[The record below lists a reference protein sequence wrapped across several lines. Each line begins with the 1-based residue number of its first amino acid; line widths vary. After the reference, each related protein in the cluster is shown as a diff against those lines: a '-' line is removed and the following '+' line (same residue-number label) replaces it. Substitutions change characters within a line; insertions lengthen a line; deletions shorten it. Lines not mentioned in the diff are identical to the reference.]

1 MTTEE
6 VKTPSG
12 ETPGNPQGE
21 TPGNPESQENS
32 SPPKKALDIQRSLM
46 DIQAERNEKD
56 SQQRFGYFSIPYP
69 STIGDQAYSQN
80 QEYHH
85 KIVDRKVI
93 TENRG
98 IYAQGPKSG
107 KGPDVYFPPPESTE
121 ILMKQKEEAE
131 KIREKKE
138 KKKKEEEMIQK
149 KKLKERNP
157 FPFKPGGPQIQFSF
171 YKKLNDDKPELPL
184 KDEPTKKSYKI
195 DHFKVRTEKRNI
207 QASPLKTGNNPSD
220 YFDFYYSDDQMQE
233 RLKEMNEK
241 DKAERLEKIKQ
252 SKNAQPKAVFK
263 PASLKKC
270 DPFISDKET
279 YELHNDQ
286 EIDQLLNEYK
296 EIKKKGNPRY
306 QKPKD
311 ALHDK
316 PFVPARLKFDGRNGL
331 FMYKSDEFYMNND
344 QRYSKEYL
352 KDWKKIK
359 KEENDKAI
367 KQREKENEE
376 RKKKFLKPFT
386 YNRLMKSST
395 FAPPIS
401 SYMVNIKRDFP
412 SIKFH

>member
-1 MTTEE
+1 MTSEE
-6 VKTPSG
+6 VKSPEGDTPDNNQS
-12 ETPGNPQGE
+12 PQ
-21 TPGNPESQENS
+21 SA
-32 SPPKKALDIQRSLM
+32 SPTKKEMDIQRSLQEI
-46 DIQAERNEKD
+46 DNERKERD
-56 SQQRFGYFSIPYP
+56 EQQRFGYFSVPYP
-69 STIGDQAYSQN
+69 STIGDQAYSQK

-98 IYAQGPKSG
+98 IYASGPKSG
-107 KGPDVYFPPPESTE
+107 KGPDVYFPPPEPTE
-121 ILMKQKEEAE
+121 KLLQQKEIDE
-131 KIREKKE
+131 KLRSERE
-138 KKKKEEEMIQK
+138 KKKKQQELIEK

-157 FPFKPGGPQIQFSF
+157 FPFKPGGPQPQFSF
-171 YKKLNDDKPELPL
+171 YKKLDDDKPELPL
-184 KDEPTKKSYKI
+184 AKEREKKTYKI
-195 DHFKVRTEKRNI
+195 GPFKVRTEIRNV
-207 QASPLKTGNNPSD
+207 QASPQKTGKYPSD
-220 YFDFYYSDDQMQE
+220 YFGFYYSDDNMID
-233 RLKEMNEK
+233 RLKELNEK
-241 DKAERLEKIKQ
+241 EKADRMEKIKQ

-270 DPFISDKET
+270 DPFVSDKDT
-279 YELHNDQ
+279 YELHNEQ
-286 EIDQLLNEYK
+286 EIGDLLNEYK

-306 QKPKD
+306 VKPKD
-311 ALHDK
+311 VLHDK
-316 PFVPARLKFDGRNGL
+316 PFSPARLKFDGRNGL
-331 FMYKSDEFYMNND
+331 FMYKSEDFYMNND

-401 SYMVNIKRDFP
+401 SYMTNIKRDFP
-412 SIKFH
+412 NIKFH

>member
-1 MTTEE
+1 MTSEE
-6 VKTPSG
+6 VKSPSG
-12 ETPGNPQGE
+12 DSDENNQSPQ
-21 TPGNPESQENS
+21 NV
-32 SPPKKALDIQRSLM
+32 SPSKKELDIQRSLM
-46 DIQAERNEKD
+46 EIDNERKERD
-56 SQQRFGYFSIPYP
+56 EQQRFGYFSVPYP
-69 STIGDQAYSQN
+69 STIGDQAYSQK

-107 KGPDVYFPPPESTE
+107 KGPDVYFPPPEPTE
-121 ILMKQKEEAE
+121 KLLKQKEEDE
-131 KIREKKE
+131 RIRIERE
-138 KKKKEEEMIQK
+138 KKKKQQELIEK

-171 YKKLNDDKPELPL
+171 YKKLDDDKPELPPA
-184 KDEPTKKSYKI
+184 KEKEKKTYKI
-195 DHFKVRTEKRNI
+195 GNFKVKTEIRNI
-207 QASPLKTGNNPSD
+207 QASPLKTGKYPSD
-220 YFDFYYSDDQMQE
+220 YFGFYYSDDNMQE
-233 RLKEMNEK
+233 KFKELNEK
-241 DKAERLEKIKQ
+241 EKAERLEKIKE

-270 DPFISDKET
+270 DPFISDKDT
-279 YELHNDQ
+279 YEMHNEQ
-286 EIDQLLNEYK
+286 EIESLLNEYK

-306 QKPKD
+306 VKPKD
-311 ALHDK
+311 LLHDK
-316 PFVPARLKFDGRNGL
+316 PFSPARLKFDGRSGL
-331 FMYKSDEFYMNND
+331 FMYKSEEFYMNND
-344 QRYSKEYL
+344 QRYSKDYL

-401 SYMVNIKRDFP
+401 SYMTNIKRDFP
-412 SIKFH
+412 NIKFH

>member
-1 MTTEE
+1 M
-6 VKTPSG
+6 
-12 ETPGNPQGE
+12 
-21 TPGNPESQENS
+21 
-32 SPPKKALDIQRSLM
+32 
-46 DIQAERNEKD
+46 
-56 SQQRFGYFSIPYP
+56 
-69 STIGDQAYSQN
+69 
-80 QEYHH
+80 
-85 KIVDRKVI
+85 
-93 TENRG
+93 
-98 IYAQGPKSG
+98 
-107 KGPDVYFPPPESTE
+107 
-121 ILMKQKEEAE
+121 
-131 KIREKKE
+131 
-138 KKKKEEEMIQK
+138 
-149 KKLKERNP
+149 
-157 FPFKPGGPQIQFSF
+157 
-171 YKKLNDDKPELPL
+171 
-184 KDEPTKKSYKI
+184 
-195 DHFKVRTEKRNI
+195 
-207 QASPLKTGNNPSD
+207 KTGNNPSD
-220 YFDFYYSDDQMQE
+220 YFDFYYSDDQLQE

-241 DKAERLEKIKQ
+241 DKVERLERIKQ

>member
-1 MTTEE
+1 MSEE
-6 VKTPSG
+6 VNQSPDNNQSAENASPS
-12 ETPGNPQGE
+12 
-21 TPGNPESQENS
+21 
-32 SPPKKALDIQRSLM
+32 KKEMDIQRSLM
-46 DIQAERNEKD
+46 EIDNERKEKD
-56 SQQRFGYFSIPYP
+56 EQQRFGYFSVPYP
-69 STIGDQAYSQN
+69 STIGDQAYSQK

-85 KIVDRKVI
+85 KVVDRKVI

-98 IYAQGPKSG
+98 IYASGPKSG
-107 KGPDVYFPPPESTE
+107 KGPDAYFPPPESTE
-121 ILMKQKEEAE
+121 KLMQQKEEDE
-131 KIREKKE
+131 KNRIEKE
-138 KKKKEEEMIQK
+138 KKKKQQEAIEK
-149 KKLKERNP
+149 KKLKEKNP

-171 YKKLNDDKPELPL
+171 YKKLDDDKPELPPA
-184 KDEPTKKSYKI
+184 KEKEKKTYKI
-195 DHFKVRTEKRNI
+195 GNFKVKTEIRNI
-207 QASPLKTGNNPSD
+207 QASPLKTGKYPSD
-220 YFDFYYSDDQMQE
+220 YFGFYYSDDNMQE
-233 RLKEMNEK
+233 KFKELNEK
-241 DKAERLEKIKQ
+241 EKAERLEKIKQ

-270 DPFISDKET
+270 DPFISDKDT
-279 YELHNDQ
+279 YEMHNEQ
-286 EIDQLLNEYK
+286 EIESLLNEYK

-306 QKPKD
+306 VKPKD
-311 ALHDK
+311 PLHDK
-316 PFVPARLKFDGRNGL
+316 PFSPARLKFDGRSGL
-331 FMYKSDEFYMNND
+331 FMYKSEDFYMNND

-412 SIKFH
+412 NIKFH

>member
-1 MTTEE
+1 MTSEE
-6 VKTPSG
+6 VKSPSG
-12 ETPGNPQGE
+12 DSDENNQSPQ
-21 TPGNPESQENS
+21 NV
-32 SPPKKALDIQRSLM
+32 SPSKKELDIQRSLM
-46 DIQAERNEKD
+46 EIDNERKERD
-56 SQQRFGYFSIPYP
+56 EQQRFGYFSIPYP
-69 STIGDQAYSQN
+69 STIGDQAYSQK

-107 KGPDVYFPPPESTE
+107 KGPDVYFPPPEPTE
-121 ILMKQKEEAE
+121 KLLKQKEEDE
-131 KIREKKE
+131 RIRIERE
-138 KKKKEEEMIQK
+138 KKKKQQELIEK

-171 YKKLNDDKPELPL
+171 YKKLDDDKPELPPA
-184 KDEPTKKSYKI
+184 KEKEKKTYKI
-195 DHFKVRTEKRNI
+195 GNFKVKTEIRNI
-207 QASPLKTGNNPSD
+207 QASPLKTGKYPSD
-220 YFDFYYSDDQMQE
+220 YFGFYYSDDNMQE
-233 RLKEMNEK
+233 KFKELNEK
-241 DKAERLEKIKQ
+241 EKAERLEKIKQ
-252 SKNAQPKAVFK
+252 SKNVQPKAVFK

-270 DPFISDKET
+270 DPFISDKDT
-279 YELHNDQ
+279 YEMHNEQ
-286 EIDQLLNEYK
+286 EIESLLNEYK

-306 QKPKD
+306 VKPKD
-311 ALHDK
+311 LLHDK
-316 PFVPARLKFDGRNGL
+316 PFSPARLKFDGRSGL
-331 FMYKSDEFYMNND
+331 FMYKSEEFYMNND
-344 QRYSKEYL
+344 QRYSKDYL

-401 SYMVNIKRDFP
+401 SYMTNIKRDFP
-412 SIKFH
+412 NIKFH

>member
-6 VKTPSG
+6 VKTPEQNQNS
-12 ETPGNPQGE
+12 EEKPQE
-21 TPGNPESQENS
+21 K
-32 SPPKKALDIQRSLM
+32 SPTKKELDIKRSLEEIDM
-46 DIQAERNEKD
+46 ERRERD
-56 SQQRFGYFSIPYP
+56 AQQRFGYFSVPYP
-69 STIGDQAYSQN
+69 QTIGDQAYSQK

-98 IYAQGPKSG
+98 IYASGPKSG

-121 ILMKQKEEAE
+121 KLMKQKEEDE

-138 KKKKEEEMIQK
+138 KQKKEQELIEQ

-157 FPFKPGGPQIQFSF
+157 FPFKPGGPQILFSF
-171 YKKLNDDKPELPL
+171 YKKLPDDKPELPL
-184 KDEPTKKSYKI
+184 SKEPPKKIYKT
-195 DHFKVRTEKRNI
+195 DHWKVKTEIRNI
-207 QASPLKTGNNPSD
+207 QASPLKTGTMPSD
-220 YFDFYYSDDQMQE
+220 YFGFYYSDDNLQQK
-233 RLKEMNEK
+233 LAEMNEK
-241 DKAERLEKIKQ
+241 EKKERLEKIKE
-252 SKNAQPKAVFK
+252 SKNAPPKQVFK

-270 DPFISDKET
+270 EPFKSDRET

-286 EIDQLLNEYK
+286 EVESLLNEYK
-296 EIKKKGNPRY
+296 NIKKKGNPRF
-306 QKPKD
+306 QPPKNPVQ
-311 ALHDK
+311 HDK
-316 PFVPARLKFDGRNGL
+316 PFAPARLKFEGRNGL
-331 FMYKSDEFYMNND
+331 FMYKSEEFYMNND

>member
-1 MTTEE
+1 MTSEE
-6 VKTPSG
+6 VKSPSG
-12 ETPGNPQGE
+12 DSDDNNQSPQ
-21 TPGNPESQENS
+21 NV
-32 SPPKKALDIQRSLM
+32 SPSKKELDIQRSLM
-46 DIQAERNEKD
+46 EIDNERKERD
-56 SQQRFGYFSIPYP
+56 EQQRFGYFSVPYP
-69 STIGDQAYSQN
+69 STIGDQAYSQK

-107 KGPDVYFPPPESTE
+107 KGPDVYFPPPEPTE
-121 ILMKQKEEAE
+121 KLLKQKEEDE
-131 KIREKKE
+131 RIRIEKE
-138 KKKKEEEMIQK
+138 KKKKQQELIEK

-171 YKKLNDDKPELPL
+171 YKKLDDDKPELPPAQE
-184 KDEPTKKSYKI
+184 KEKKTYKI
-195 DHFKVRTEKRNI
+195 GNFKVKTEIRNI
-207 QASPLKTGNNPSD
+207 QASPLKTGKYPSD
-220 YFDFYYSDDQMQE
+220 YFGFYYSDDNMQE
-233 RLKEMNEK
+233 KFKELNEK
-241 DKAERLEKIKQ
+241 EKADRMEKIKQ

-270 DPFISDKET
+270 DPFISDKDT
-279 YELHNDQ
+279 YEMHNEQ
-286 EIDQLLNEYK
+286 EIESLLNEYK

-306 QKPKD
+306 VKPKD
-311 ALHDK
+311 LLHDK
-316 PFVPARLKFDGRNGL
+316 PFSPARLKFDGRNGL
-331 FMYKSDEFYMNND
+331 FMYKSEEFYMNND
-344 QRYSKEYL
+344 QRYSKDYL

-401 SYMVNIKRDFP
+401 SYMTNIKRDFP
-412 SIKFH
+412 NIKFH

>member
-1 MTTEE
+1 MTSEE
-6 VKTPSG
+6 VKSPEGDTPDNNQS
-12 ETPGNPQGE
+12 PQ
-21 TPGNPESQENS
+21 SA
-32 SPPKKALDIQRSLM
+32 SPTKKEMDIQRSLQEI
-46 DIQAERNEKD
+46 DNERKERD
-56 SQQRFGYFSIPYP
+56 EQQRFGYFSVPYP
-69 STIGDQAYSQN
+69 STIGDQAYSQK

-98 IYAQGPKSG
+98 IYASGPKSG
-107 KGPDVYFPPPESTE
+107 KGPDVYFPPPEPTE
-121 ILMKQKEEAE
+121 KLLQQKEIDE
-131 KIREKKE
+131 KLRSERE
-138 KKKKEEEMIQK
+138 KKKKQQELIEK

-157 FPFKPGGPQIQFSF
+157 FPFKPGGPQPQFSF
-171 YKKLNDDKPELPL
+171 YKKLDDDKPELPL
-184 KDEPTKKSYKI
+184 AKEREKKTNKI
-195 DHFKVRTEKRNI
+195 GPFKVRTEIRNV
-207 QASPLKTGNNPSD
+207 QASPQKTGKYPSD
-220 YFDFYYSDDQMQE
+220 YFGFYYSDDNMID
-233 RLKEMNEK
+233 RLKELNEK
-241 DKAERLEKIKQ
+241 EKADRMEKIKQ

-270 DPFISDKET
+270 DPFVSDKDT
-279 YELHNDQ
+279 YELHNEQ
-286 EIDQLLNEYK
+286 EIGDLLNEYK

-306 QKPKD
+306 VKPKD
-311 ALHDK
+311 VLHDK
-316 PFVPARLKFDGRNGL
+316 PFSPARLKFDGRNGL
-331 FMYKSDEFYMNND
+331 FMYKSEDFYMNND

-401 SYMVNIKRDFP
+401 SYMTNIKRDFP

>member
-6 VKTPSG
+6 VKP
-12 ETPGNPQGE
+12 
-21 TPGNPESQENS
+21 PEENNQNQEEKPAENS
-32 SPPKKALDIQRSLM
+32 PSKKSLDIQRSLM
-46 DIQAERNEKD
+46 EIDMERKERD
-56 SQQRFGYFSIPYP
+56 AQQRFGYFSVPYP
-69 STIGDQAYSQN
+69 STVGDQAYSQN

-121 ILMKQKEEAE
+121 QLMKQKEEDD

-138 KKKKEEEMIQK
+138 KLKKEQELIEK

-157 FPFKPGGPQIQFSF
+157 FPFKPGGPQILFSF
-171 YKKLNDDKPELPL
+171 YKKLPDDKPELPL
-184 KDEPTKKSYKI
+184 SKEPPKKIYKT
-195 DHFKVRTEKRNI
+195 DHFKVKTEIRNI
-207 QASPLKTGNNPSD
+207 QASPAKTGTMPSD
-220 YFDFYYSDDQMQE
+220 YFQFYYSDDNLLQKLSE
-233 RLKEMNEK
+233 LNEK
-241 DKAERLEKIKQ
+241 EKKERLEKIKL
-252 SKNAQPKAVFK
+252 SKNAAPKQVFK

-270 DPFISDKET
+270 EPFKSDKET
-279 YELHNDQ
+279 YELHNEA
-286 EIDQLLNEYK
+286 EIENLLNEYK
-296 EIKKKGNPRY
+296 DIKKKGNSRY
-306 QKPKD
+306 QPPKNPVT
-311 ALHDK
+311 HDK
-316 PFVPARLKFDGRNGL
+316 PFAPARLKFEGRNGL
-331 FMYKSDEFYMNND
+331 FMYKNEEFYMNND

-352 KDWKKIK
+352 KEWKNIK

-386 YNRLMKSST
+386 FNRLMKSST

-412 SIKFH
+412 NIKFH

>member
-6 VKTPSG
+6 VKPAKEES
-12 ETPGNPQGE
+12 
-21 TPGNPESQENS
+21 PENKE
-32 SPPKKALDIQRSLM
+32 SPEQQSPTKKALDIQRSLQEI
-46 DIQAERNEKD
+46 DLERRERD
-56 SQQRFGYFSIPYP
+56 EQQRFGYFSVPYP

-98 IYAQGPKSG
+98 IYVQGPKSG

-121 ILMKQKEEAE
+121 KLMKQKEEDE
-131 KIREKKE
+131 KIREKRE
-138 KKKKEEEMIQK
+138 KKKKEEEMIEK
-149 KKLKERNP
+149 KRLKERNP

-184 KDEPTKKSYKI
+184 AKEPEKKIYKT
-195 DHFKVRTEKRNI
+195 DRWKVKTEKRNI

-241 DKAERLEKIKQ
+241 EKVERLEKIKQ
-252 SKNAQPKAVFK
+252 RKNAQPKAVFK

-270 DPFISDKET
+270 DPFVSDRDT
-279 YELHNDQ
+279 YELHNEQ
-286 EIDQLLNEYK
+286 EIGELLNEYK
-296 EIKKKGNPRY
+296 KIKEKGNPRFI
-306 QKPKD
+306 KPKD
-311 ALHDK
+311 LIHDK
-316 PFVPARLKFDGRNGL
+316 PFAPARLKFDGRNGL
-331 FMYKSDEFYMNND
+331 FMYKSEEFYMNND

>member
-1 MTTEE
+1 MTSEE
-6 VKTPSG
+6 VKSPSG
-12 ETPGNPQGE
+12 DSPDKNQSPQDV
-21 TPGNPESQENS
+21 
-32 SPPKKALDIQRSLM
+32 SPSKKELDIQRSLQEI
-46 DIQAERNEKD
+46 DNERKERD
-56 SQQRFGYFSIPYP
+56 GQQRFGYFSVPYP
-69 STIGDQAYSQN
+69 STIGDQAYSQK

-85 KIVDRKVI
+85 KVVDRKVI

-98 IYAQGPKSG
+98 IYASGPKSG

-121 ILMKQKEEAE
+121 KLLQQKEIDE
-131 KIREKKE
+131 KIRSERE
-138 KKKKEEEMIQK
+138 KKKKQQELIEK

-171 YKKLNDDKPELPL
+171 YKKLDDDKPELPPA
-184 KDEPTKKSYKI
+184 KEKEKKTYKI
-195 DHFKVRTEKRNI
+195 GNFKVKTEIRNI
-207 QASPLKTGNNPSD
+207 QASPLKTGKYPSD
-220 YFDFYYSDDQMQE
+220 YFGFYYSDDNMQE
-233 RLKEMNEK
+233 KFKELNEK
-241 DKAERLEKIKQ
+241 EKAERLEKIKQ

-270 DPFISDKET
+270 DPFISDKDT
-279 YELHNDQ
+279 YEMHNEQ
-286 EIDQLLNEYK
+286 EIESLLNEYK

-306 QKPKD
+306 VKPKD
-311 ALHDK
+311 PLHDK
-316 PFVPARLKFDGRNGL
+316 PFSPARLKFDGRSGL
-331 FMYKSDEFYMNND
+331 FMYKSEDFYMNND

-401 SYMVNIKRDFP
+401 SYMTNIKRDFP

>member
-6 VKTPSG
+6 VKSPEG
-12 ETPGNPQGE
+12 ETPENPQ
-21 TPGNPESQENS
+21 SSDNS
-32 SPPKKALDIQRSLM
+32 PSKKALDIQRSLM
-46 DIQAERNEKD
+46 EIDLERKERD
-56 SQQRFGYFSIPYP
+56 EQQRFGYFSVPYP
-69 STIGDQAYSQN
+69 STIGDQAYSQK

-85 KIVDRKVI
+85 KVVDRKVI

-98 IYAQGPKSG
+98 IYVQGPKSG
-107 KGPDVYFPPPESTE
+107 KGPDAYFPPPESTDK
-121 ILMKQKEEAE
+121 LMKQKEEDE

-138 KKKKEEEMIQK
+138 KKRKEEELIEK
-149 KKLKERNP
+149 KRLKERNP

-184 KDEPTKKSYKI
+184 AKEPLKKSYKL
-195 DHFKVRTEKRNI
+195 DHWKVKTEIRNI
-207 QASPLKTGNNPSD
+207 QASPLKTGNHPND
-220 YFDFYYSDDQMQE
+220 YFYFYHSDDQLQEKLKELNAKEKEE
-233 RLKEMNEK
+233 RL
-241 DKAERLEKIKQ
+241 AKIKQ
-252 SKNAQPKAVFK
+252 RKNAQPKAVFK

-270 DPFISDKET
+270 DPFVSDKET
-279 YELHNDQ
+279 YELHNEQ
-286 EIDQLLNEYK
+286 EIGELLNEYK
-296 EIKKKGNPRY
+296 EIKKKGNQRY
-306 QKPKD
+306 IKPKD
-311 ALHDK
+311 PLHDR
-316 PFVPARLKFDGRNGL
+316 PFAPAKLKFDGRNGL
-331 FMYKSDEFYMNND
+331 FMYKNEEFYMNND

-359 KEENDKAI
+359 KEENDNAI

>member
-1 MTTEE
+1 MTSEE
-6 VKTPSG
+6 VKSPSG
-12 ETPGNPQGE
+12 DSDENNQSPQ
-21 TPGNPESQENS
+21 NV
-32 SPPKKALDIQRSLM
+32 SPSKKELDIQRSLM
-46 DIQAERNEKD
+46 EIDNERKERD
-56 SQQRFGYFSIPYP
+56 EQQRFGYFSVPYP
-69 STIGDQAYSQN
+69 STIGDQAYSQK

-107 KGPDVYFPPPESTE
+107 KGPDVYFPPPEPTE
-121 ILMKQKEEAE
+121 KLLKQKEEDE
-131 KIREKKE
+131 RIRIERE
-138 KKKKEEEMIQK
+138 KKKKQQELIEK

-171 YKKLNDDKPELPL
+171 YKKLDDDKPELPPA
-184 KDEPTKKSYKI
+184 KEKEKKTYKI
-195 DHFKVRTEKRNI
+195 GNFKVKTEIRNI
-207 QASPLKTGNNPSD
+207 QASPLKTGKYPSD
-220 YFDFYYSDDQMQE
+220 YFGFYYSDDNMQE
-233 RLKEMNEK
+233 KFKELNEK
-241 DKAERLEKIKQ
+241 EKAERLEKIKE

-270 DPFISDKET
+270 DPFISDKDT
-279 YELHNDQ
+279 YEMHNEQ
-286 EIDQLLNEYK
+286 EIENLLNEYK

-306 QKPKD
+306 VKPKD
-311 ALHDK
+311 LLHDK
-316 PFVPARLKFDGRNGL
+316 PFSPARLKFDGRNGL
-331 FMYKSDEFYMNND
+331 FMYKSEEFYMNND
-344 QRYSKEYL
+344 QRYSKDYL

-401 SYMVNIKRDFP
+401 SYMTNIKRDFP
-412 SIKFH
+412 NIKFH

>member
-1 MTTEE
+1 MTSEE
-6 VKTPSG
+6 VKSPSG
-12 ETPGNPQGE
+12 DSDENNQSPQ
-21 TPGNPESQENS
+21 NI
-32 SPPKKALDIQRSLM
+32 SPSKKELDIQRSLM
-46 DIQAERNEKD
+46 EIDNERKERD
-56 SQQRFGYFSIPYP
+56 EQQRFGYFSVPYP
-69 STIGDQAYSQN
+69 STIGDQAYSQK

-107 KGPDVYFPPPESTE
+107 KGPDVYFPPPEPTE
-121 ILMKQKEEAE
+121 KLLKQKEEDE
-131 KIREKKE
+131 RIRIERE
-138 KKKKEEEMIQK
+138 KKKKQQELIEK

-171 YKKLNDDKPELPL
+171 YKKLDDDKPELPPA
-184 KDEPTKKSYKI
+184 KEKEKKTYKI
-195 DHFKVRTEKRNI
+195 GNFKVKTEIRNI
-207 QASPLKTGNNPSD
+207 QASPLKTGKYPSD
-220 YFDFYYSDDQMQE
+220 YFGFYYSDDNMQE
-233 RLKEMNEK
+233 KFKELNEK
-241 DKAERLEKIKQ
+241 EKAERLEKIKE

-270 DPFISDKET
+270 DPFISDKDT
-279 YELHNDQ
+279 YEMHNEQ
-286 EIDQLLNEYK
+286 EIESLLNEYK

-306 QKPKD
+306 VKPKD
-311 ALHDK
+311 LLHDK
-316 PFVPARLKFDGRNGL
+316 PFSPARLKFDGRNGL
-331 FMYKSDEFYMNND
+331 FMYKSEEFYMNND
-344 QRYSKEYL
+344 QRYSKDYL

-401 SYMVNIKRDFP
+401 SYMTNIKRDFP
-412 SIKFH
+412 NIKFH

>member
-1 MTTEE
+1 MTSEE
-6 VKTPSG
+6 VKSPSG
-12 ETPGNPQGE
+12 DSDENNQSPQ
-21 TPGNPESQENS
+21 NV
-32 SPPKKALDIQRSLM
+32 SPSKKELDIQRSLM
-46 DIQAERNEKD
+46 EIDNERKERD
-56 SQQRFGYFSIPYP
+56 EQQRFGYFSVPYP
-69 STIGDQAYSQN
+69 STIGDQAYSQK

-107 KGPDVYFPPPESTE
+107 KGPDVYFPPPEPTE
-121 ILMKQKEEAE
+121 KLLKQKEEDE
-131 KIREKKE
+131 RIRIERE
-138 KKKKEEEMIQK
+138 KKKKQQELIEK

-171 YKKLNDDKPELPL
+171 YKKLDDDKPELPPA
-184 KDEPTKKSYKI
+184 KEKEKKSYKI
-195 DHFKVRTEKRNI
+195 GNFKVKTEIRNI
-207 QASPLKTGNNPSD
+207 QASPLKTGKYPSD
-220 YFDFYYSDDQMQE
+220 YFGFYYSDDNMQE
-233 RLKEMNEK
+233 KFKELNEK
-241 DKAERLEKIKQ
+241 EKAERLEKIKE

-270 DPFISDKET
+270 DPFISDKDT
-279 YELHNDQ
+279 YEMHNEQ
-286 EIDQLLNEYK
+286 EIESLLNEYK

-306 QKPKD
+306 VKPKD
-311 ALHDK
+311 LLHDK
-316 PFVPARLKFDGRNGL
+316 PFSPARLKFDGRNGL
-331 FMYKSDEFYMNND
+331 FMYKSEEFYMNND
-344 QRYSKEYL
+344 QRYSKDYL

-401 SYMVNIKRDFP
+401 SYMTNIKRDFP
-412 SIKFH
+412 NIKFH

>member
-6 VKTPSG
+6 NN
-12 ETPGNPQGE
+12 NPQS
-21 TPGNPESQENS
+21 GNENPNENPSPDNNS
-32 SPPKKALDIQRSLM
+32 SPTKKSLDIQRSLQEI
-46 DIQAERNEKD
+46 DLERRERDN
-56 SQQRFGYFSIPYP
+56 QQRFGYFSVPYP
-69 STIGDQAYSQN
+69 STVGDQAYSQK

-98 IYAQGPKSG
+98 IYVSGPKSG

-121 ILMKQKEEAE
+121 KLMKQKEEDE
-131 KIREKKE
+131 KIRTERE
-138 KKKKEEEMIQK
+138 KKKKEQEIIEK

-171 YKKLNDDKPELPL
+171 YKKLNDEKPELPL
-184 KDEPTKKSYKI
+184 APEPKKKIYKT
-195 DHFKVRTEKRNI
+195 DNFKVITEKRNI
-207 QASPLKTGNNPSD
+207 QASALKTGNNPSD
-220 YFDFYYSDDQMQE
+220 YFGFYYSDDNLVE
-233 RLKEMNEK
+233 KLKQLNEK
-241 DKAERLEKIKQ
+241 EKTERMEKIKQ

-270 DPFISDKET
+270 DPFVNDRET
-279 YELHNDQ
+279 YELHNEQ
-286 EIDQLLNEYK
+286 EIGELLNEYK
-296 EIKKKGNPRY
+296 EIKKKGNQRY
-306 QKPKD
+306 VKPKD
-311 ALHDK
+311 PLHDR
-316 PFVPARLKFDGRNGL
+316 PFAPARLKFEGRNGL
-331 FMYKSDEFYMNND
+331 FMYKNEEFYMNND

-352 KDWKKIK
+352 KEWKNIK

-386 YNRLMKSST
+386 FNRLMKSST

-401 SYMVNIKRDFP
+401 SYMINIKRDFP
-412 SIKFH
+412 NIKFH

>member
-1 MTTEE
+1 MTSEE
-6 VKTPSG
+6 VKSPSG
-12 ETPGNPQGE
+12 DSDENNQSPQ
-21 TPGNPESQENS
+21 NV
-32 SPPKKALDIQRSLM
+32 SPSKKELDIQRSLM
-46 DIQAERNEKD
+46 EIDNERKERD
-56 SQQRFGYFSIPYP
+56 EQQRFGYFSVPYP
-69 STIGDQAYSQN
+69 STIGDQAYSQK

-107 KGPDVYFPPPESTE
+107 KGPDVYFPPPEPTE
-121 ILMKQKEEAE
+121 KLLKQKEEDE
-131 KIREKKE
+131 RIRIERE
-138 KKKKEEEMIQK
+138 KKKKQQELIEK

-171 YKKLNDDKPELPL
+171 YKKLDDDKPELPPA
-184 KDEPTKKSYKI
+184 KEKEKKTYKI
-195 DHFKVRTEKRNI
+195 GNFKVKTEIRNI
-207 QASPLKTGNNPSD
+207 QASPLKTGKYPSD
-220 YFDFYYSDDQMQE
+220 YFGFYYSDDNMQE
-233 RLKEMNEK
+233 KFKELNEK
-241 DKAERLEKIKQ
+241 EKAERLEKIKE

-270 DPFISDKET
+270 DPFISDKDT
-279 YELHNDQ
+279 YEMHNEQ
-286 EIDQLLNEYK
+286 EIENLLNEYK

-306 QKPKD
+306 VKPKD
-311 ALHDK
+311 LLHDK
-316 PFVPARLKFDGRNGL
+316 PFSPARLKFDGRNGL
-331 FMYKSDEFYMNND
+331 FMYKSEEFYMNYD
-344 QRYSKEYL
+344 HRYSKDYL

-401 SYMVNIKRDFP
+401 SYMTNIKRDFP
-412 SIKFH
+412 NIKFH

>member
-6 VKTPSG
+6 VKSPEG
-12 ETPGNPQGE
+12 ESAQNKEPT
-21 TPGNPESQENS
+21 
-32 SPPKKALDIQRSLM
+32 KKELDIQRSLEE
-46 DIQAERNEKD
+46 IAAERKEKD
-56 SQQRFGYFSIPYP
+56 EQQRFGYFSVPYP
-69 STIGDQAYSQN
+69 STIGDQAYSQK

-85 KIVDRKVI
+85 KVVDRKVI

-98 IYAQGPKSG
+98 IYASAPKTG

-121 ILMKQKEEAE
+121 KLMQQKEEDE

-138 KKKKEEEMIQK
+138 KKRKEQELIEK

-157 FPFKPGGPQIQFSF
+157 FPFKPGGPQVQFSF
-171 YKKLNDDKPELPL
+171 YKKLNDEFPELPL
-184 KDEPTKKSYKI
+184 AKEKEKKSYKI
-195 DHFKVRTEKRNI
+195 DHGKVKTEIRNI

-220 YFDFYYSDDQMQE
+220 YFGFYYSDDALQE
-233 RLKEMNEK
+233 KLKEMNAKEK
-241 DKAERLEKIKQ
+241 ADRLEKIKQ
-252 SKNAQPKAVFK
+252 MKNAQPKAVFK

-270 DPFISDKET
+270 DPFVSDKET
-279 YELHNDQ
+279 YELHNEQ
-286 EIDQLLNEYK
+286 EIGELLNQYK
-296 EIKKKGNPRY
+296 EIKKKGNPRF

-311 ALHDK
+311 LMHDK
-316 PFVPARLKFDGRNGL
+316 PFSPARLKFEGRNGL
-331 FMYKSDEFYMNND
+331 FMYKSEEFYMNND

-352 KDWKKIK
+352 KDWKRIK

-367 KQREKENEE
+367 KQREKEYEE

-386 YNRLMKSST
+386 YNKLMKNST

-401 SYMVNIKRDFP
+401 SYMINIKREFP

>member
-6 VKTPSG
+6 VKSPEG
-12 ETPGNPQGE
+12 ETPENP
-21 TPGNPESQENS
+21 PDNS
-32 SPPKKALDIQRSLM
+32 PSKKALDIQRSLM
-46 DIQAERNEKD
+46 EIDLERKERD
-56 SQQRFGYFSIPYP
+56 EQQRFGYFSVPYP
-69 STIGDQAYSQN
+69 STIGDQAYSQK

-85 KIVDRKVI
+85 KVVDRKVI

-98 IYAQGPKSG
+98 IYVQGPKSG
-107 KGPDVYFPPPESTE
+107 KGPDAYFPPPESTDK
-121 ILMKQKEEAE
+121 LMKQKEEDE

-138 KKKKEEEMIQK
+138 KKRKEEELIEK
-149 KKLKERNP
+149 KRLKERNP

-184 KDEPTKKSYKI
+184 AKEPLKKSYKL
-195 DHFKVRTEKRNI
+195 DHWKVKTEIRNI
-207 QASPLKTGNNPSD
+207 QASPLKTGNHPND
-220 YFDFYYSDDQMQE
+220 YFYFYHSDDQLQEKLKELNAKEKEE
-233 RLKEMNEK
+233 RL
-241 DKAERLEKIKQ
+241 AKIKQ
-252 SKNAQPKAVFK
+252 RKNAQPKAVFK

-270 DPFISDKET
+270 DPFVSDKET
-279 YELHNDQ
+279 YELHNEQ
-286 EIDQLLNEYK
+286 EIGELLNEYK
-296 EIKKKGNPRY
+296 EIKKKGNQRY
-306 QKPKD
+306 IKPKD
-311 ALHDK
+311 PLHDR
-316 PFVPARLKFDGRNGL
+316 PFAPAKLKFDGRNGL
-331 FMYKSDEFYMNND
+331 FMYKNEEFYMNND

-359 KEENDKAI
+359 KEENDNAI